1 MTLRYINP
9 LLKLTYTY
17 SLNGYVNIASMWLKF
32 ISCGVVNGQIV
43 VCTGRRV
50 KAMLE
55 NSGGKVAV
63 GGKTDEENKYIS
75 PTLVVNV
82 KLDDSIMQDEVY

>member
-1 MTLRYINP
+1 
-9 LLKLTYTY
+9 
-17 SLNGYVNIASMWLKF
+17 
-32 ISCGVVNGQIV
+32 
-43 VCTGRRV
+43 
-50 KAMLE
+50 MLE